1 MYDFDIIF
9 CKQRQ
14 YVEVKLFLGVSITNL
29 RFFRRDN
36 LERWDLGESREFF
49 FKFF

>member
-9 CKQRQ
+9 VSKGK

-29 RFFRRDN
+29 KLFRRDN
-36 LERWDLGESREFF
+36 LERWDLGGSRE
-49 FKFF
+49 KFS